1 MGGPRWDPSPP
12 DGYVPR
18 GAPEPPPPGG
28 YVPRGASPVRPR
40 RVPASGVVLRL
51 DAGQWGPTS
60 QPWPLTVLVDRAR
73 PEISLYY
80 DGDRCWIAGTVL
92 NEDGRVV
99 EERQVLVDVDAIPD
113 DAVDRSQA

>member
-1 MGGPRWDPSPP
+1 M
-12 DGYVPR
+12 
-18 GAPEPPPPGG
+18 
-28 YVPRGASPVRPR
+28 
-40 RVPASGVVLRL
+40 

-99 EERQVLVDVDAIPD
+99 EERLEIFKG
-113 DAVDRSQA
+113 RSCSSCSGEACGLPVVTAGV